1 MKSVKHVVNMPQYLI
16 CANLTRMRNSLRSCQ
31 EPKVKLSYEKGIV
44 FITKMKKRRKIN
56 VGYITETKE
65 AKAGALQV

>member
-44 FITKMKKRRKIN
+44 FITKMKKGEK
-56 VGYITETKE
+56 
-65 AKAGALQV
+65 